1 MPADTHT
8 MVKPSI
14 DDILA
19 LVIHEF
25 GTGHGQRLNLY
36 RDAKAFYD
44 RTFDVF
50 KQPPKEAS
58 FKIIRPGTARRLVDK
73 AALHLTTDNPVVTSM
88 PRDKS
93 SARAQEDADLQEEWG
108 LAFLKQVASS
118 AAIPPLYAMGKE
130 VFFGAGI
137 IKGPIYDFEAWG
149 DKPKRS
155 DYDSTDDYNEEK
167 ELYEIRKSENFPYI
181 VENIHPETV
190 AWDHNNPL
198 DPEWVVQRYMLSYSA
213 VAAKFPHFE
222 NLQKHP
228 TTGEVE
234 VIEFWSKYWHAKIT
248 DGEPLTFEWGPPE
261 EDGGPPTI
269 VRGVVKNIYGFNP
282 YQVVYGV
289 WGMGGPK
296 VEDSAVPMLF
306 GAQDE
311 LVEEAVVQSVL
322 NWNTVAYGFQKILS
336 HDPENTRDEM
346 GELAAVMQASPDG
359 KLPRPMEQPAA
370 PAWLEQRLGQI
381 QQSIVE
387 DTYATSL
394 GGQRQT
400 GTTSGHMEGL
410 LIGEGR
416 LMFSPINDGQAQAAS
431 RILRRAAW
439 IHENLVDEPMT
450 LMSQPVDGRVSLIT
464 IDPAIWR
471 GQHNLTVEFEPVDPT
486 RDDRRAMLGLNLWSQ
501 GAIDWWEMQEQYLR
515 NPDASGTL
523 QKRMLE
529 VALQNPKIQ
538 EIFTQVAIEEW
549 GIDDEMQRMEQ
560 SGGQQVGGPSAVGDF
575 PIAGGDMD
583 PLAPGIPERPAEP
596 GGAEELAASSPRRG
610 QPSDLPSRQGR
621 SSPAGGFG
629 QINDAAS
636 GFRG

>member
-1 MPADTHT
+1 MA
-8 MVKPSI
+8 KPSI
-14 DDILA
+14 DEILA
-19 LVIHEF
+19 LTLYEF
-25 GTGHGQRLNLY
+25 GQGHGQRLKLY
-36 RDAKAFYD
+36 RTAKTFYD

-50 KQPPKEAS
+50 KKAPSAAS
-58 FKIIRPGTARRLVDK
+58 FKTIRPGTARRLVDK
-73 AALHLTTDNPVVTSM
+73 AALHLTTDNPVVTAM
-88 PRDKS
+88 PRDKT

-108 LAFLKQVASS
+108 LAFLNQVSAS
-118 AAIPPLYAMGKE
+118 AAIPPLFAMGKE

-137 IKGPIYDFEAWG
+137 TKGPIFDFDAWG
-149 DKPKRS
+149 PTPKRS
-155 DYDSTDDYNEEK
+155 DFKTKKEFEEEK
-167 ELYEIRKSENFPYI
+167 ELYEIRKSENFPFI

-198 DPEWVVQRYMLSYSA
+198 DPEWAVQRYMLAYSA
-213 VAAKFPHFE
+213 VLERFPHFE
-222 NLQKHP
+222 NIQKHP

-234 VIEFWSKYWHAKIT
+234 VIEFWSKYWHAKIV
-248 DGEPLTFEWGPPE
+248 DGEPLTFDWGPPLE
-261 EDGGPPTI
+261 KDGPPTKAK
-269 VRGVVKNIYGFNP
+269 GVIKNIYGFNP
-282 YQVVYGV
+282 FQIVYGV

-311 LVEEAVVQSVL
+311 LIEEAVVQSVL

-336 HDPENTRDEM
+336 NDPDTTRDEM
-346 GELAAVMQASPDG
+346 AELSGVLQASPDG
-359 KLPRPMEQPAA
+359 KLPRPMDQPEA
-370 PAWLEQRLGQI
+370 PAWLEQRLGQL
-381 QQSIVE
+381 QQGIVE
-387 DTYATSL
+387 NTYATSL

-400 GTTSGHMEGL
+400 GTTSGHQEGI

-416 LMFSPINDGQAQAAS
+416 LMFSPINDGQAQVAS

-439 IHENLVDEPMT
+439 IHENLVDEPMSM
-450 LMSQPVDGRVSLIT
+450 MSVPVDGRVDMLT
-464 IDPAIWR
+464 IKPDIWR

-538 EIFTQVAIEEW
+538 EVFTQVAMEEW
-549 GIDDEMQRMEQ
+549 GITDEMQRLEA
-560 SGGQQVGGPSAVGDF
+560 SGGKQVGPTAVGDF
-575 PIAGGDMD
+575 PVAGGDMD
-583 PLAPGIPERPAEP
+583 PMAPGIPKRPAPE
-596 GGAEELAASSPRRG
+596 GGSEELT
-610 QPSDLPSRQGR
+610 DMPSRQGR
-621 SSPAGGFG
+621 SAPAGGFG
-629 QINDAAS
+629 QINDQDS